1 MIVNNLCR
9 TLVFTESILVIF
21 VSMTLATYI
30 SDLLYRYEC
39 VIIPNFGGFVTN
51 TISARINEEA
61 HAFYPPMKQITFNK
75 HLQNNDGLLANY
87 VASVNGIS
95 FDDALL
101 FIQEEVAY
109 MKTNLKEG
117 VTLDN
122 IGSFSRNDDGILVF
136 EPLETVNYLT
146 ESYGLSPVASPAI
159 KREDYKQQVK
169 NLYPEIVAPQESR
182 KTGRFLKYVAAAAI
196 VLSVG
201 SVGLNTY
208 KNQQNA
214 SQIAEATQMQEVV
227 ERKIQEATFV
237 IDNPLPSLTLT
248 VRKEVLN
255 YHVVGGAFKDTKNAE
270 KSVVKFTKLGFKPV
284 VLGVNKWGL
293 TQVSIQSYS
302 NRRDAINALYKI
314 QKSVLKDA
322 WLLVD

>member
-1 MIVNNLCR
+1 
-9 TLVFTESILVIF
+9 
-21 VSMTLATYI
+21 MTLATYI

-51 TISARINEEA
+51 TISASINTQT

-87 VASVNGIS
+87 IASAKGIS

-101 FIQEEVAY
+101 LIRDEVMGLKA
-109 MKTNLKEG
+109 NLKEG
-117 VTLDN
+117 VSLEN
-122 IGSFSRNDDGILVF
+122 IGYFSENKAGMLVF
-136 EPLETVNYLT
+136 EPSEAVNYLT
-146 ESYGLSPVASPAI
+146 DSYGLTPVASPAI
-159 KREDYKQQVK
+159 KREVYKQQVK
-169 NLYPEIVAPQESR
+169 TMYPEIVTPQESR

-208 KNQQNA
+208 KNQQNT
-214 SQIAEATQMQEVV
+214 SQIAEAKQVREVEV
-227 ERKIQEATFV
+227 RKLQEATFV

-248 VRKEVLN
+248 VGKESLN
-255 YHVVGGAFKDTKNAE
+255 YHVVGGAFKDTRNVDKLVA
-270 KSVVKFTKLGFKPV
+270 KFAKLGYESSI
-284 VLGVNKWGL
+284 LGVNKWGL

-302 NRRDAINALYKI
+302 NKRDAINALYKI